1 MPTQEQV
8 LRLVQSGLD
17 YEAVAERLGIP
28 AGQAYLIAT
37 GLPADGG
44 DTLTEQEEHRPGM
57 LPASS
62 QHLANPAPENPTV
75 NRQVLD
81 WLKRRAAADRAM
93 GAAAGARD
101 AGAGDVPDPEGVWD
115 ITDLLTRDHDRV
127 TMLLK
132 QLKALPGPSK
142 GGSAVHASRRESLV
156 DMIAVALAQHE
167 PAEQQHLWPAV
178 RRALDGGDELAEEA
192 LRQEAEGTRI
202 LAELGRTSPHTE
214 EFDELAVRLAEN
226 LRKHVA
232 FEDMVFA
239 RLREAMPAAERDKLG
254 RRIRRA
260 EKAAPT
266 RPHPHAPEKP
276 SGAVKA
282 AGAAATPMDLTRDKT
297 TGRPADRKGQAEDES
312 RHNDEGRS

>member
-1 MPTQEQV
+1 V
-8 LRLVQSGLD
+8 LRLVRSGLD
-17 YEAVAERLGIP
+17 YEAVGRRLGIP

-44 DTLTEQEEHRPGM
+44 DTLPPQEERRPGM
-57 LPASS
+57 LPTSS

-75 NRQVLD
+75 SHRILD
-81 WLKRRAAADRAM
+81 WLKQRAAADHSM
-93 GAAAGARD
+93 GAAARERD
-101 AGAGDVPDPEGVWD
+101 AGPGDVPDPEGVWD
-115 ITDLLTRDHDRV
+115 VTDLLTRDHDRI

-142 GGSAVHASRRESLV
+142 GGSPVHASRRESLV
-156 DMIAVALAQHE
+156 DMISVALAQHE

-178 RRALDGGDELAEEA
+178 RRALPDGDELAETA
-192 LRQEAEGTRI
+192 LRQEAEGTRL

-214 EFDELAVRLAEN
+214 TFDELAEQLAQA

-239 RLREAMPAAERDKLG
+239 RLREAVPQEERDALG
-254 RRIRRA
+254 RGVRQA

-276 SGAVKA
+276 APAVKA
-282 AGAAATPMDLTRDKT
+282 AGAAAAPLDLMRDRT
-297 TGRPADRKGQAEDES
+297 TGRPADRRGQAEDES
-312 RHNDEGRS
+312 RRDDDEGRS